1 LAISLE
7 KKYGIVIV
15 DGSPSN
21 ESVDSSRSGG
31 ILQRNADLI
40 RHDEDRRDSR

>member
-7 KKYGIVIV
+7 KKYGIIVV
-15 DGSPSN
+15 DGSPSH

-31 ILQRNADLI
+31 IGQRNVNLI
-40 RHDEDRRDSR
+40 RHDGDGRDS